1 MAWLVL
7 QVSSEGEYRVNLVE
21 TGKRIMVGTGAS
33 AVLWLLIALSVVSF
47 AMILERAWAF
57 ARRSGNVEKLRAS
70 LLEALRTGGF
80 DRAQAVL
87 SGSRHPAAIV
97 ALRGLGLKRGGSLPT
112 PKQAQEAM
120 EAEMVA
126 QKGILESGLGVLAT
140 LGNNAPFVGLFG
152 TVVGIV
158 GAFDALG
165 HAATAAGGA
174 NQVMSAIGEALV
186 ATAVGIAVAIP
197 AVAAFNYFSR
207 ATKKVLAGAEILSKE
222 LLAYLEGREPSVMV
236 EIPAPGQSGITMNA
250 NAANAYDSTRTYGA
264 SHGF

>member
-1 MAWLVL
+1 M
-7 QVSSEGEYRVNLVE
+7 NLVE
-21 TGKRIMVGTGAS
+21 TGKRIMVSTGAS
-33 AVLWLLIALSVVSF
+33 AVLWLLIALSVVSI
-47 AMILERAWAF
+47 AMIIERAWAF
-57 ARRSGNVEKLRAS
+57 ARRSGNVDKMRAR
-70 LLEALRTGGF
+70 LLDALGTGGVDHAAAALRG
-80 DRAQAVL
+80 Q
-87 SGSRHPAAIV
+87 RHPAAVV
-97 ALRGLGLKRGGSLPT
+97 ALRGLSLKRGEALPT

-165 HAATAAGGA
+165 QAASASGGA

-207 ATKKVLAGAEILSKE
+207 RAKQVLAGAEILSKE
-222 LLAYLEGREPSVMV
+222 VLAYLE
-236 EIPAPGQSGITMNA
+236 A
-250 NAANAYDSTRTYGA
+250 TRGV
-264 SHGF
+264 

>member
-1 MAWLVL
+1 M
-7 QVSSEGEYRVNLVE
+7 NLVE
-21 TGKRIMVGTGAS
+21 TGKKIMVSTGAS
-33 AVLWLLIALSVVSF
+33 AVLWLLIALSIVSI
-47 AMILERAWAF
+47 AMIIERAWTF
-57 ARRSGNVEKLRAS
+57 ARRSGNVDALRAKVRD
-70 LLEALRTGGF
+70 ALAAGGF
-80 DRAQAVL
+80 DRAYAIL
-87 SGSRHPAAIV
+87 EGSRHPAAIV
-97 ALRGLGLKRGGSLPT
+97 ARRGLSLKRGASLPT

-165 HAATAAGGA
+165 HAASTAGGA

-207 ATKKVLAGAEILSKE
+207 STKKILAGAEILMKE
-222 LLAYLEGREPSVMV
+222 VLTHLEGLEPSVVV
-236 EIPAPGQSGITMNA
+236 EIPAPGQSGITISSQSQSTPRNYGVA
-250 NAANAYDSTRTYGA
+250 N
-264 SHGF
+264 GF